1 MARNS
6 VQMQK
11 GLSLS
16 AFRAAYGSEERCR
29 AALVQWRF
37 PKGYLCPHCG
47 SQAACT
53 LKARRLMQCNRC
65 LYQASLTA
73 GTIFH
78 ATKLSLTIWFEAL
91 YWLTQTKNGVSALEL
106 SRLLGVSY
114 NTAWKVKHK
123 LMQVMLER
131 NQERKLS
138 GLIEVDDAYLGGERS
153 GGKRGRGAAHK
164 RPFVAAVS
172 QRQGRPMRLHL
183 RPVSAFGKRAIAQ
196 WATHS
201 LEAGTTV
208 QSDGLAC
215 FAAVAQAGCRH
226 EPTVLGNSRRAVK
239 AGRFKWVNTILGNL
253 KNALQGTYHAFSLK
267 HGARYL
273 AEFEYRFNRRFSL
286 PDMIP
291 RLAFVAL
298 RTPPMPYRLLKL
310 AEFGT

>member
-1 MARNS
+1 MARNT

-16 AFRAAYGSEERCR
+16 AFRAAYGTEEQCR
-29 AALVQWRF
+29 AALVRWRF
-37 PKGYLCPHCG
+37 PKGYVCPQCG
-47 SQAACT
+47 AQEACV
-53 LKARRLMQCNRC
+53 LKARGLMQCKRC
-65 LYQASLTA
+65 QYQASLTA

-78 ATKLSLTIWFEAL
+78 ATKLALSVWFEAL

-106 SRLLGVSY
+106 SWLLAVSY

-131 NQERKLS
+131 NQERKLA

-164 RPFVAAVS
+164 LPFVAAVT
-172 QRQGRPMRLHL
+172 QRAGRPMRIHL
-183 RPVSAFGKRAIAQ
+183 RPVAAFGKRAIAK
-196 WATHS
+196 WAAHS
-201 LEAGTTV
+201 LEPGSTLRC
-208 QSDGLAC
+208 DGLAC
-215 FAAVAQAGCRH
+215 FAAVEQAGCRH
-226 EPTVLGNSRRAVK
+226 EPRVLGDSRRALK
-239 AGRFKWVNTILGNL
+239 AGTFKWVNTVLGNL
-253 KNALQGTYHAFSLK
+253 KNALHGTYHAFSHK

-273 AEFEYRFNRRFSL
+273 AEFEYRFNRRLSL

-310 AEFGT
+310 AEFRT